1 MLSAKA
7 KDIKVMLECS
17 RARVQVQSTTMLTSF
32 SCFPLYQYI
41 INSLSQLHFSLSV
54 IEALYRTFI
63 AAVLA
68 MKFKTTQTQ
77 LLQQNN
83 YYHCMPN
90 QAVFSCSD
98 VCVQPPTQMEQ
109 KDKQV
114 SIQLNT
120 FMWVEKKLK
129 EKSGNSV
136 QQTSQ
141 RSNVCLCLRPFEL
154 RTHC

>member
-17 RARVQVQSTTMLTSF
+17 RARVQVQSTTVLTSF

-41 INSLSQLHFSLSV
+41 INSVSLHFSLSV

-90 QAVFSCSD
+90 QAVFSCSN
-98 VCVQPPTQMEQ
+98 V
-109 KDKQV
+109 
-114 SIQLNT
+114 
-120 FMWVEKKLK
+120 FMSMIIKLP
-129 EKSGNSV
+129 EYDH
-136 QQTSQ
+136 
-141 RSNVCLCLRPFEL
+141 LFP
-154 RTHC
+154 